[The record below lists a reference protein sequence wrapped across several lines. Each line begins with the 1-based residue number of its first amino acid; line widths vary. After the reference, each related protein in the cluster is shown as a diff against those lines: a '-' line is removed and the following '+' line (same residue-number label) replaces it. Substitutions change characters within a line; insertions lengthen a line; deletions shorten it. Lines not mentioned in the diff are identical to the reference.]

1 MLTLYLAGPLF
12 TLAERK
18 FNAELANEL
27 SGLIDGIEIIL
38 PQERAKEFLHME
50 DGFRLVFEDCLKS
63 VQAADMVLGILDG
76 SDADSGTCVEL
87 GYAFA
92 LKKPVIGLRTD
103 IRASEEAGLN
113 LMLSNLCNVL
123 IREMDMELNDLAL
136 TLVHHIKALSEKQ
149 CP

>member
-1 MLTLYLAGPLF
+1 MTLYLAGPLF

-18 FNAELANEL
+18 FNAELADEL
-27 SGLIDGIEIIL
+27 SVLIDGIEIIL
-38 PQERAKEFLHME
+38 PQERAKKFLKME

-63 VQAADMVLGILDG
+63 VREADMVIGILDG

-87 GYAFA
+87 GYAYA

-103 IRASEEAGLN
+103 FRASEEAGLN

-123 IREMDMELNDLAL
+123 IREMEIELKDLAL
-136 TLVHHIKALSEKQ
+136 TLVHHIKALSG
-149 CP
+149 CPI